1 MSIRARAALPSTA
14 MAAAEDELTIEELS
28 ERVGVTARNIRAYQ
42 TQGLLPL
49 PERRGRVG
57 IYGPGHVTRLE
68 MIRDLREQGI
78 GLAAIE
84 RLTRWGEGISPD
96 ELRATAGSMLQ
107 GLIEEE
113 PAIVPA
119 TDATDMWGDEITPEL
134 LERSQ
139 ATGFFEMRDDG
150 TFVVHSPTLR
160 AHGRE
165 LKEMG
170 VSFEQAIETMES
182 LREHLDAIAAT
193 FTELFLSRMSAPE
206 LDGTETAE
214 ERAAALR
221 EIAGEVERAKP
232 MATTAV
238 NAAFRLVLQQ
248 HLERALEEVLAE
260 RRPPEADELAP

>member
-1 MSIRARAALPSTA
+1 
-14 MAAAEDELTIEELS
+14 MAEEELTIEELS
-28 ERVGVTARNIRAYQ
+28 ARVGVTARNIRAYQ

-57 IYGPGHVTRLE
+57 IYGSEHVSRLE

-84 RLTRWGEGISPD
+84 RLTRWGEGISPE
-96 ELRATAGSMLQ
+96 ELRATAASMLQ

-113 PAIVPA
+113 PIVVAA
-119 TDATDMWGDEITPEL
+119 TDAAEIWGEEITPEL

-139 ATGFFEMRDDG
+139 ATGFFEAREDG
-150 TFVVHSPTLR
+150 TFVAHSPTLR

-165 LKEMG
+165 LQATG
-170 VSFEQAIETMES
+170 VSFEQAVETMET
-182 LREHLDAIAAT
+182 LREHLDAIAAV
-193 FTELFLSRMSAPE
+193 FTELFMARMQAPAF
-206 LDGTETAE
+206 DGSESPA

-221 EIAGEVERAKP
+221 AIAAEVERAKP

-238 NAAFRLVLQQ
+238 NAAFRLVLQ
-248 HLERALEEVLAE
+248 ERIEQALAE
-260 RRPPEADELAP
+260 ALATRAPGDDSGLLRPN

>member
-1 MSIRARAALPSTA
+1 MSGAA
-14 MAAAEDELTIEELS
+14 DELTIEELS
-28 ERVGVTARNIRAYQ
+28 ARVGVTARNIRAYQ

-49 PERRGRVG
+49 PERRGRIGV
-57 IYGPGHVTRLE
+57 YGPEHVTRLE

-96 ELRATAGSMLQ
+96 ELRATAASMLQ

-119 TDATDMWGDEITPEL
+119 TDATDTWGDEITPEL
-134 LERSQ
+134 MQRSQ
-139 ATGFFEMRDDG
+139 ATGFFEARNDG
-150 TFVVHSPTLR
+150 TLVVHSPTLR

-165 LKEMG
+165 LKERG
-170 VSFEQAIETMES
+170 VSFEEAIETMET

-193 FTELFLSRMSAPE
+193 FTELFVSRMSSPE
-206 LDGTETAE
+206 LDDSETPA

-221 EIAGEVERAKP
+221 EIAAQVERAKP

-238 NAAFRLVLQQ
+238 NAAFRLVLQER
-248 HLERALEEVLAE
+248 LEQALEDALAE
-260 RRPPEADELAP
+260 RSPSAAVGD

>member
-1 MSIRARAALPSTA
+1 MATA
-14 MAAAEDELTIEELS
+14 DEELTIEELS
-28 ERVGVTARNIRAYQ
+28 ARVGVSARNIRAYQ

-49 PERRGRVG
+49 PERRGRIG
-57 IYGPGHVTRLE
+57 LYGHDHVARLE

-96 ELRATAGSMLQ
+96 ELRASAASMLQ

-113 PAIVPA
+113 PAIVAA
-119 TDATDMWGDEITPEL
+119 TDAAETWGDEITPEL

-139 ATGFFEMRDDG
+139 ATGFFTARDDG

-160 AHGRE
+160 AHGRA

-170 VSFEQAIETMES
+170 VSFEEAIATMEA

-193 FTELFLSRMSAPE
+193 FTELFVSRMPAPE
-206 LDGTETAE
+206 LDGTETPAQ
-214 ERAAALR
+214 RAAALR
-221 EIAGEVERAKP
+221 AIATAVERAKP

-238 NAAFRLVLQQ
+238 NAAFRLVLQER
-248 HLERALEEVLAE
+248 LERALEAALAE
-260 RRPPEADELAP
+260 SDGAGD

>member
-1 MSIRARAALPSTA
+1 MS
-14 MAAAEDELTIEELS
+14 AAEELTIEELS
-28 ERVGVTARNIRAYQ
+28 ARVGVTTRNIRAYQ

-49 PERRGRVG
+49 PERRGRIAV
-57 IYGPGHVTRLE
+57 YGPEHVTRLE

-78 GLAAIE
+78 GLPAIE

-96 ELRATAGSMLQ
+96 ELRATAASMLQ

-113 PAIVPA
+113 PVVVPA
-119 TDATDMWGDEITPEL
+119 SDAAETWGEEITPEL

-139 ATGFFEMRDDG
+139 ATGFFEVRDDG

-165 LKEMG
+165 LKQMG
-170 VSFEQAIETMES
+170 FSFEEAIETTEA
-182 LREHLDAIAAT
+182 LREHLDAIALT
-193 FTELFLSRMSAPE
+193 FTELFTSRMSAPV
-206 LDGTETAE
+206 LDGSETPA

-221 EIAGEVERAKP
+221 AMAEEVERAKP

-238 NAAFRLVLQQ
+238 NAAFRLVLQERLEQ
-248 HLERALEEVLAE
+248 ALETALGERERAAAGESQGS
-260 RRPPEADELAP
+260 

>member
-1 MSIRARAALPSTA
+1 
-14 MAAAEDELTIEELS
+14 MAAAEQELTIEELS
-28 ERVGVTARNIRAYQ
+28 ARVGVSARNIRAYQ

-49 PERRGRVG
+49 PERRGRISV
-57 IYGPGHVTRLE
+57 YGPDHVARLE

-96 ELRATAGSMLQ
+96 ELHATAASMLQ

-119 TDATDMWGDEITPEL
+119 TDAAEIWGDEITPEL

-139 ATGFFEMRDDG
+139 ATGFFTARDDG

-160 AHGRE
+160 AHGRA

-170 VSFEQAIETMES
+170 VSFEEAIATMEA

-193 FTELFLSRMSAPE
+193 FTELFVARMPAPE
-206 LDGTETAE
+206 FDGSETPAQ
-214 ERAAALR
+214 RAAALR
-221 EIAGEVERAKP
+221 TIATEVERAKP

-238 NAAFRLVLQQ
+238 NAAFRLVLQER
-248 HLERALEEVLAE
+248 LERALEAALAE
-260 RRPPEADELAP
+260 GAGDP

>member
-1 MSIRARAALPSTA
+1 
-14 MAAAEDELTIEELS
+14 MAAEELTIEELS

-78 GLAAIE
+78 GLPAIE

-96 ELRATAGSMLQ
+96 ELRASASSMLQ

-113 PAIVPA
+113 PVVIPV
-119 TDATDMWGDEITPEL
+119 TDAADTWGDEVTPEL

-139 ATGFFEMRDDG
+139 ATGFFEPREDG
-150 TFVVHSPTLR
+150 TLLVRSPTLR
-160 AHGRE
+160 AHGQE
-165 LKEMG
+165 LKAMG
-170 VSFEQAIETMES
+170 VSFEEAVETTES
-182 LREHLDAIAAT
+182 LREHLDAIAET
-193 FTELFLSRMSAPE
+193 FTELFLSKISPPT
-206 LDGTETAE
+206 LDGTETPE
-214 ERAAALR
+214 ERATALR
-221 EIAGEVERAKP
+221 QIANDVDRTKP

-238 NAAFRLVLQQ
+238 NAAFRLILQER
-248 HLERALEEVLAE
+248 LEAALEEALAE
-260 RRPPEADELAP
+260 GSQRE